1 MYKESRKRNRCL
13 NLLKG
18 VACIGVVLIHI
29 QFPGVTGL
37 VVEKMSRFAVPL
49 FLMIAG
55 FYAYNCDECTAKKR
69 LQKIFKI
76 FVIGYLVY
84 FAWYFGMALL
94 KGEGLEYL
102 SLNYNWK
109 TIVNIVVFCSPNPL
123 PGHLWYLIAMIEVY
137 MLWYFIVKVGR
148 EKLFLPLIPLLFLLQ
163 VGLTIF
169 CDFKGLFWSYKI
181 NFILSGL
188 PYFLMG
194 YYIRSKDSL
203 PRIKNKWL
211 FVTILFCIP
220 MILLSSITDFY
231 INYSCIFLIPYSI
244 AIFLL
249 GVKNPD
255 RSASK
260 FLEYIGEK
268 LSLFV
273 YIFHILISSVYGL
286 LARCL
291 FHVDL
296 ESELYQWTKPLLV
309 ISFSIFTAF
318 VVNKIQTI
326 VCNRGMKS

>member
-1 MYKESRKRNRCL
+1 MYENNHKRNRCL

-55 FYAYNCDECTAKKR
+55 FYAYGCDECIVKKR

-94 KGEGLEYL
+94 RGEGLEYL

-109 TIVNIVVFCSPNPL
+109 TLVNVIVFCFPYPL

-137 MLWYFIVKVGR
+137 MLWYFVVKMR
-148 EKLFLPLIPLLFLLQ
+148 HEKRLLSLIPLFFVLQ
-163 VGLTIF
+163 AGLTIF
-169 CDFKGLFWSYKI
+169 CDFKGLFWSYKT

-194 YYIRSKDSL
+194 FYIRLKVFL
-203 PRIKNKWL
+203 FGIKNKWL
-211 FVTILFCIP
+211 FVVVVSCVPL
-220 MILLSSITDFY
+220 ILLSSMTNSR
-231 INYSCIFLIPYSI
+231 INYSCFFLIPYSI

-249 GVKNPD
+249 GAKNPD
-255 RSASK
+255 TSVSK
-260 FLEYIGEK
+260 FLEYVGEK

-273 YIFHILISSVYGL
+273 YIFHILISGIYGL
-286 LARCL
+286 LATRL
-291 FHVDL
+291 FHIDL
-296 ESELYQWTKPLLV
+296 ESAFYQWTRPLLV
-309 ISFSIFTAF
+309 ISFSILIAF

-326 VCNRGMKS
+326 ICNRRKKS